1 MHKVNRYNSH
11 ILNRY
16 FLIFKNHILYAC
28 FIHISHSY
36 VHLFCIYMRK
46 IRLGLCTRNV
56 QKKHKNMHIYGGHFF
71 SSVTTIENPTDT
83 VVGNT
88 RTINTVMYL
97 DGLDAYNNNVI
108 TVTAIDTL
116 TGCTIT
122 LTDNLT
128 KLSPCNDLLISI
140 DNTINTLT
148 YKAVITKGKEPYIY
162 KWIYNTNN
170 FEAIGSIT
178 SDTCY
183 SI

>member
-1 MHKVNRYNSH
+1 
-11 ILNRY
+11 
-16 FLIFKNHILYAC
+16 
-28 FIHISHSY
+28 
-36 VHLFCIYMRK
+36 
-46 IRLGLCTRNV
+46 
-56 QKKHKNMHIYGGHFF
+56 
-71 SSVTTIENPTDT
+71 
-83 VVGNT
+83 
-88 RTINTVMYL
+88 MYL

-148 YKAVITKGKEPYIY
+148 YKAVITNGKEPYTY

-178 SDTCY
+178 SDTLYLRNIIDVTPFNVGVEVTDVNGCKKIQTGLQY
-183 SI
+183 GHSNSTSQHKWYIHTKTVMKRCIKLKLFSNRYRQPLPYR